1 VIMRDNLGRLR
12 QRLSPEGRV
21 WTQDYGVGASSG
33 NDRNRVVRIT
43 SERGFYRTFKW
54 DANGSIIEFRDE
66 LNNLYAIGYDGPSAR
81 QTDLMARADAVP
93 TGQAHSGL
101 VIATRCTPTGA
112 PPVRMGAQIAAGLK
126 QRATPLVCEEAG
138 MCDTTL
144 REGLQALERLGLP
157 PKVVFATGKPYEEI
171 LRRSADSHLLVIG
184 SRPLTTLDPT
194 WHLGDNATRIVRHMT
209 ASTLVVRGREHVRK
223 ILLSTDLP
231 ASAATVR
238 MAQDVALATGAS
250 VEVLYTVP
258 LPTLYVAETPSEA
271 TDVAQDAQRL
281 GVEPDQLAQLQ
292 AIRSS
297 LSDAGVSQ
305 ATIKLRQG
313 IVEEEI
319 IKESVAGDF
328 DLIVLREGYLRTP
341 FGLLL
346 GRLSSNIATRSPQ
359 ASVLIVKR

>member
-1 VIMRDNLGRLR
+1 
-12 QRLSPEGRV
+12 
-21 WTQDYGVGASSG
+21 
-33 NDRNRVVRIT
+33 
-43 SERGFYRTFKW
+43 
-54 DANGSIIEFRDE
+54 
-66 LNNLYAIGYDGPSAR
+66 
-81 QTDLMARADAVP
+81 
-93 TGQAHSGL
+93 
-101 VIATRCTPTGA
+101 
-112 PPVRMGAQIAAGLK
+112 
-126 QRATPLVCEEAG
+126 
-138 MCDTTL
+138 
-144 REGLQALERLGLP
+144 
-157 PKVVFATGKPYEEI
+157 
-171 LRRSADSHLLVIG
+171 
-184 SRPLTTLDPT
+184 
-194 WHLGDNATRIVRHMT
+194 
-209 ASTLVVRGREHVRK
+209 
-223 ILLSTDLP
+223 
-231 ASAATVR
+231 

-258 LPTLYVAETPSEA
+258 LPTLYVAESPSEA
-271 TDVAQDAQRL
+271 TDVVQDAQRL

>member
-1 VIMRDNLGRLR
+1 
-12 QRLSPEGRV
+12 
-21 WTQDYGVGASSG
+21 
-33 NDRNRVVRIT
+33 
-43 SERGFYRTFKW
+43 
-54 DANGSIIEFRDE
+54 
-66 LNNLYAIGYDGPSAR
+66 
-81 QTDLMARADAVP
+81 
-93 TGQAHSGL
+93 
-101 VIATRCTPTGA
+101 
-112 PPVRMGAQIAAGLK
+112 
-126 QRATPLVCEEAG
+126 
-138 MCDTTL
+138 
-144 REGLQALERLGLP
+144 
-157 PKVVFATGKPYEEI
+157 
-171 LRRSADSHLLVIG
+171 
-184 SRPLTTLDPT
+184 
-194 WHLGDNATRIVRHMT
+194 
-209 ASTLVVRGREHVRK
+209 
-223 ILLSTDLP
+223 
-231 ASAATVR
+231 

-258 LPTLYVAETPSEA
+258 LPTMYVAETPSEA
-271 TDVAQDAQRL
+271 IDVAQDAQRL

-328 DLIVLREGYLRTP
+328 DLIVLKEGYLRTP